1 MQNNRIKNQNNRIKI
16 QGCAYA
22 FPVKFFSFSQKHFK
36 SYAEY
41 TRPVIDGVNRPRYSH
56 KATVSIE
63 SSSNSSTISFG
74 V

>member
-56 KATVSIE
+56 KATVSIA